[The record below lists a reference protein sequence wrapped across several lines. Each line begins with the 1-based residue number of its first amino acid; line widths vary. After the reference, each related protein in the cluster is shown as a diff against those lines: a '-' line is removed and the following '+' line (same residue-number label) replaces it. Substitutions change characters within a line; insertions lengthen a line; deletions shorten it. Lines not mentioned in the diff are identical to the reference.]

1 MNEIKGIRML
11 PEALAEIVAGTERL
25 ATLKSEHQ
33 RLSDQIDGEI
43 TQLQEISQR
52 VKQFLDGEPTVPQP
66 ASNTGR
72 SLIIAGKLPKDQ
84 PRQAYERVKAII
96 IAAADPEGIN
106 FSGITSAYQSLR
118 WRDWDNEHLDTKLRD
133 AIKNLRK
140 LEKDNLTHTGEKRGK
155 YKIINP

>member
-1 MNEIKGIRML
+1 MNEIKGIRAL
-11 PEALAEIVAGTERL
+11 PEALAQLVASTERL
-25 ATLKSEHQ
+25 ASLRTEHQ
-33 RLSDQIDGEI
+33 KLSDQIDGET
-43 TQLQEISQR
+43 TQIQEISQR
-52 VKQFLDGEPTVPQP
+52 VKEFLDGEPSAPQP
-66 ASNTGR
+66 TSSSGH
-72 SLIIAGKLPKDQ
+72 SLLVANKIPKEQ

-96 IAAADPEGIN
+96 IASADPEGIN
-106 FSGITSAYQSLR
+106 FPGITSAYQSLR